1 MKKMLCCAMVM
12 AVMLGS
18 CSRNASREQS
28 SEAMMELLNQAYKQG
43 EWETTLMYLDSLQ
56 KMNIGGNLLAI
67 EAECYIGLGNY
78 DKAIGIL
85 QSEIDSAEMENI
97 HYLYNTLGVAY
108 FYKGESDRA
117 AEMYKKAIEFRP
129 TYARPYIHLANL
141 YEQSN
146 NKEASISYFMD
157 AVKLFA
163 ENEFYDEVVEF
174 TSRVLDMDSTNIE
187 ALKFQQYALFTTG
200 EYEYALSIG
209 GYLDELLENAK
220 QWNDRYVNWLF
231 TGLSAFRCGEYELAR
246 DLIGNAMKSLEVAEV
261 YGWLGHCYLSAIF
274 TKQGNAV
281 AAEAA
286 MNAAKEIDKEGVGEF
301 IEELV
306 AYKVSEE

>member
-1 MKKMLCCAMVM
+1 
-12 AVMLGS
+12 
-18 CSRNASREQS
+18 
-28 SEAMMELLNQAYKQG
+28 MELLNQAYKKG

-85 QSEIDSAEMENI
+85 QGGLDSAEIETI
-97 HYLYNTLGVAY
+97 HYLYSTLGTAY
-108 FYKGESDRA
+108 YYKGDLEKA
-117 AEMYKKAIEFRP
+117 AEMYKKTIELRP

-163 ENEFYDEVVEF
+163 ENEFYDEVMEF

-209 GYLDELLENAK
+209 GYLDELLKNAK
-220 QWNDRYVNWLF
+220 QWDDRYMNWLF
-231 TGLSAFRCGEYELAR
+231 TGLSAYRCGEYELAR
-246 DLIGNAMKSLEVAEV
+246 DLIGNAMKSQEVVAM

-274 TKQGNAV
+274 TKQGNIV

-286 MNAAKEIDKEGVGEF
+286 MNEAKEIDMEGVNEF
-301 IEELV
+301 VEELV
-306 AYKVSEE
+306 AYKVTEE

>member
-1 MKKMLCCAMVM
+1 MVM
-12 AVMLGS
+12 AIMLCG
-18 CSRNASREQS
+18 CTNKASREKS
-28 SEAMMELLNQAYKQG
+28 STAVMELLNQAYKQG

-85 QSEIDSAEMENI
+85 QGGLDSAEIETI
-97 HYLYNTLGVAY
+97 HYLYNTLGTAY
-108 FYKGESDRA
+108 YYKGDLERA
-117 AEMYKKAIEFRP
+117 AEMYKKTIELRP
-129 TYARPYIHLANL
+129 TYARPYILLANL

-146 NKEASISYFMD
+146 NKEASIAYFMD

-200 EYEYALSIG
+200 EYKYALSIG
-209 GYLDELLENAK
+209 GYLDDLLENAK
-220 QWNDRYVNWLF
+220 QWDDRYVNWLF
-231 TGLSAFRCGEYELAR
+231 TGLSAYRCGEYELAH
-246 DLIGNAMKSLEVAEV
+246 DLIGSAMKSQEIAEV

-274 TKQGNAV
+274 TKQGNTI
-281 AAEAA
+281 AAESAK
-286 MNAAKEIDKEGVGEF
+286 NAAKEIDEKDVEEF
-301 IEELV
+301 VEELV
-306 AYKVSEE
+306 AYKVPE

>member
-1 MKKMLCCAMVM
+1 MKHILYCVM
-12 AVMLGS
+12 AVMLCG
-18 CSRNASREQS
+18 CTDKTSREQPS
-28 SEAMMELLNQAYKQG
+28 AAVMELLNQAYKQG
-43 EWETTLMYLDSLQ
+43 EWETTLMYIDSLQ

-67 EAECYIGLGNY
+67 EAECYIGLGYY

-85 QSEIDSAEMENI
+85 QSGLDSAEIETN
-97 HYLYNTLGVAY
+97 HYLYNTLGTAY
-108 FYKGESDRA
+108 YYKGDLERA
-117 AEMYKKAIEFRP
+117 AEMYKKTIELRP
-129 TYARPYIHLANL
+129 TYARPYIHLANM

-146 NKEASISYFMD
+146 NKKASIAYFMD

-163 ENEFYDEVVEF
+163 ENEFYDEVMEF

-200 EYEYALSIG
+200 EYEYALNIG

-220 QWNDRYVNWLF
+220 QKNDRNVNWLF
-231 TGLSAFRCGEYELAR
+231 TGLSAYRCGEYELAR
-246 DLIGNAMKSLEVAEV
+246 DLIGSAMKSQEIAEV

-274 TKQGNAV
+274 TKQGNTI
-281 AAEAA
+281 AAESA
-286 MNAAKEIDKEGVGEF
+286 MNAAKEIEEKDVEEF

-306 AYKVSEE
+306 AYKVPE

>member
-1 MKKMLCCAMVM
+1 MKKIFCFAMIM
-12 AVMLGS
+12 AVMLCG
-18 CSRNASREQS
+18 CTNKASREQS
-28 SEAMMELLNQAYKQG
+28 PEAVIELLQQAYKQG

-56 KMNIGGNLLAI
+56 KMNIGGDLLVF
-67 EAECYIGLGNY
+67 EAECYIGLGDY

-85 QSEIDSAEMENI
+85 QSGLDSAKIETI
-97 HYLYNTLGVAY
+97 HYLYNTLGTAY
-108 FYKGESDRA
+108 YYKGDPERA
-117 AEMYKKAIEFRP
+117 EEMYKKSIDLRP

-146 NKEASISYFMD
+146 DKETSIAYFMD

-163 ENEFYDEVVEF
+163 ENEFYDEVMEF

-220 QWNDRYVNWLF
+220 QWNDRHVNWLF
-231 TGLSAFRCGEYELAR
+231 TGLSAYRCGEYKLAR
-246 DLIGNAMKSLEVAEV
+246 DLIGNAMRSQEVAEV
-261 YGWLGHCYLSAIF
+261 YGWLCHCYLSATF
-274 TKQGNAV
+274 TKLGNVV

-286 MNAAKEIDKEGVGEF
+286 MNAAKEIDEEGVDEL
-301 IEELV
+301 IEELLT
-306 AYKVSEE
+306 YKVPEE

>member
-1 MKKMLCCAMVM
+1 MVM
-12 AVMLGS
+12 AIMLCG
-18 CSRNASREQS
+18 CTNKASREKS
-28 SEAMMELLNQAYKQG
+28 SAAVMELLNQAYKQG

-85 QSEIDSAEMENI
+85 QGGLDSAEIETI
-97 HYLYNTLGVAY
+97 HYLYNTLGTAY
-108 FYKGESDRA
+108 YYKGELGRA
-117 AEMYKKAIEFRP
+117 EEMYKKTIELRP

-146 NKEASISYFMD
+146 NKEASIAYFMD

-200 EYEYALSIG
+200 EYKYALSIG
-209 GYLDELLENAK
+209 GYLDDLLENAK
-220 QWNDRYVNWLF
+220 QWDDQYVNWLF

-286 MNAAKEIDKEGVGEF
+286 MNAAKEIDEKDVEEF
-301 IEELV
+301 VEELV